1 MKMLKID
8 KRLSAPSMVE
18 VPSFEDAAKVIDA
31 DLIEVVRP
39 YTFAICGR
47 PDLVLLVDESGALR
61 RDRIVNPIASEL
73 YGCFEHGVCIF
84 GDVLIA
90 KEGMGTEGPEIV
102 GLAKD
107 ETQAVA
113 GLVERI
119 HRIAC
124 P

>member
-1 MKMLKID
+1 MNMLKID
-8 KRLSAPSMVE
+8 KRHSTPSVVD
-18 VPSFEDAAKVIDA
+18 VPSFEDAAKAIDA
-31 DLIEVVRP
+31 DFIEVVRP
-39 YTFAICGR
+39 YMFTMCGR

-84 GDVLIA
+84 GDVLVA
-90 KEGMGTEGPEIV
+90 KEGMGDEGPEIV
-102 GLAKD
+102 GIDKA
-107 ETQAVA
+107 EIQAIA

-119 HRIAC
+119 QHIVC